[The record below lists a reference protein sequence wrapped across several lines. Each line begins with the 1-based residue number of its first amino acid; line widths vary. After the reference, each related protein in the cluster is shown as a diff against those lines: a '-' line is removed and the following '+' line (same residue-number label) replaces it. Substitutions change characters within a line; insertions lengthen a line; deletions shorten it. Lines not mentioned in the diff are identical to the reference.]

1 VRLAFNKKIKGEM
14 NMNFAEAMKNES
26 TIKYTENGAIAYNT
40 TNNSLLDLFGT
51 IGALRNRSAGDIC
64 YKFEEAFNE
73 DPLLATKMMFY
84 AGNIR
89 GGLGERKT
97 FRTILRWLSRTYP
110 NIVEKNLPLIA
121 FYNRFD
127 SLFELI
133 GSDVEDAMWEYIYNI
148 LKSDCYR
155 MSEGKPVTLLA
166 KWMPSE
172 NASSP
177 KTKKLARYAIRQLG
191 MNERS
196 YRKTLSALR
205 KYMNV
210 TERIMSDNEWETLV
224 YSQVPSYAMNR
235 YRNAF
240 MKHDEERFSNYISA
254 VSKGEEKINSGVL
267 YPYNLIHN
275 YLDISFMGA
284 YLKDYDKV
292 VEEQWKSLPNFVG
305 TGENVVVMADV
316 SGSMYGRP
324 LETSIG
330 LALYFAEKNVGD
342 YHGLYMTFTD
352 KPHFI
357 SVKDGMSLRS
367 RIQQVIN
374 TDVGYSTNLE
384 GAFNEVLRVSIQN
397 GVKNEDM
404 PKAIIVVSDMEI
416 DNYMNGYGIDF
427 VDGMKKKFAAHGYN
441 FPKLIFFNV
450 EARHDTFLSQ
460 SQDIINISGQSTSS
474 FKYLCRALEEKTS
487 YDVMLEILNDRMYDC
502 VKI

>member
-1 VRLAFNKKIKGEM
+1 
-14 NMNFAEAMKNES
+14 MNFAEAMKNES

-51 IGALRNRSAGDIC
+51 IGALRNRSAEDIC

-110 NIVEKNLPLIA
+110 TIVEKNLPLIA
-121 FYNRFD
+121 YYNRFD

-133 GSDVEDAMWEYIYNI
+133 GSDVEESMWKYIYDT
-148 LKSDCYR
+148 LKSDYNR
-155 MSEGKPVTLLA
+155 MLDGKSVTLLA

-172 NASSP
+172 NASSQ
-177 KTKKLARYAIRQLG
+177 KTKKLARYAISQLR
-191 MNERS
+191 MNERT
-196 YRKTLSALR
+196 YRKTLSSLR
-205 KYMNV
+205 KYLNV
-210 TERIMSDNEWETLV
+210 TERIMSDNEWENLV

-240 MKHDEERFSNYISA
+240 MKHDKERFSDYISA
-254 VSKGEEKINSGVL
+254 VSKGEKKINSGVL

-284 YLKDYDKV
+284 HLKDYDKV

-305 TGENVVVMADV
+305 AGENVVVMADV

-330 LALYFAEKNVGD
+330 LALYFAERNVRD

-352 KPHFI
+352 RPHFI
-357 SVKDGMSLRS
+357 NVKDGMSLRS

-404 PKAIIVVSDMEI
+404 PKAIVVVSDMEI
-416 DNYMNGYGIDF
+416 NRFTSENFNWDF
-427 VDGMKKKFAAHGYN
+427 VKVMRNKFSQYGYDL
-441 FPKLIFFNV
+441 PKIILWNV
-450 EARHDTFLSQ
+450 EARQNTFLTKSN
-460 SQDIINISGQSTSS
+460 DVLFISGQSASS
-474 FKYLCRALEEKTS
+474 FKVVLTGLNGGGIEL
-487 YDVMLEILNDRMYDC
+487 MLNTLNDPMYDR
-502 VKI
+502 VLI

>member
-1 VRLAFNKKIKGEM
+1 
-14 NMNFAEAMKNES
+14 MNFAEAMKNES

-51 IGALRNRSAGDIC
+51 IGALRNRSTEDIC

-110 NIVEKNLPLIA
+110 TIVEKNLPLIA
-121 FYNRFD
+121 YYNRFD

-133 GSDVEDAMWEYIYNI
+133 GSDVEESMWKYIYNT
-148 LKSDCYR
+148 LKSDYNR
-155 MSEGKPVTLLA
+155 MLDGKSVTLLA

-172 NASSP
+172 NASSQ
-177 KTKKLARYAIRQLG
+177 KTKKLARYAISQLR
-191 MNERS
+191 MNERT

-210 TERIMSDNEWETLV
+210 TERIMSDNEWENLV

-240 MKHDEERFSNYISA
+240 MKHDKERFSDYISA

-284 YLKDYDKV
+284 NLKDYDKV

-305 TGENVVVMADV
+305 AGENVVVMADV

-324 LETSIG
+324 LETSVG
-330 LALYFAEKNVGD
+330 LALYFAERSSSD
-342 YHGLYMTFTD
+342 YHNLYMTFTD
-352 KPHFI
+352 EPHFI
-357 SVKDGMSLRS
+357 RLSDNMSLREK
-367 RIQQVIN
+367 IKQVLD
-374 TDVGYSTNLE
+374 TDIGYSTNLMR
-384 GAFNEVLRVSIQN
+384 AFDCILYHAIQN
-397 GVKNEDM
+397 HITDEGM
-404 PKAIIVVSDMEI
+404 PKALLIISDMQI
-416 DNYMNGYGIDF
+416 DSFFKPDKNWDF
-427 VDGMKKKFAAHGYN
+427 MQTIRWKFANAGLKS
-441 FPKLIFFNV
+441 PKLIMWNV
-450 EARHDTFLSQ
+450 EARSETFLTK
-460 SQDIINISGQSTSS
+460 DEDVIFVSGQSPAV
-474 FKYLCRALEEKTS
+474 FKRLCANLSGKTNWEL
-487 YDVMLEILNDRMYDC
+487 MLETLNDKIYDC
-502 VKI
+502 ITI

>member
-1 VRLAFNKKIKGEM
+1 
-14 NMNFAEAMKNES
+14 MNFAEAMKNES

-51 IGALRNRSAGDIC
+51 IGALRNRSAEDIC

-110 NIVEKNLPLIA
+110 TIVEKNLPLIA
-121 FYNRFD
+121 YYNRFD

-133 GSDVEDAMWEYIYNI
+133 GSDVEESMWEYIYTT
-148 LKSDCYR
+148 LKSDYIR
-155 MSEGKPVTLLA
+155 MLAGKSVTLLA

-172 NASSP
+172 NASSQ

-191 MNERS
+191 MNERI
-196 YRKTLSALR
+196 YRKILSILR

-210 TERIMSDNEWETLV
+210 TERIMSDNEWENLV

-240 MKHDEERFSNYISA
+240 MKHDKERFSNYISA
-254 VSKGEEKINSGVL
+254 VSKGEKKINSGVL

-284 YLKDYDKV
+284 HLKDYDKV
-292 VEEQWKSLPNFVG
+292 VEEQWKSLPNFIG
-305 TGENVVVMADV
+305 AGENVVVMADV

-330 LALYFAEKNVGD
+330 LALYFAERNVGD

-352 KPHFI
+352 RPHFI
-357 SVKDGMSLRS
+357 NVKDGMSLRS

-374 TDVGYSTNLE
+374 TDVGFSTNLE
-384 GAFNEVLRVSIQN
+384 DAFNEVLRVSIQN
-397 GVKNEDM
+397 GVKKEDM
-404 PKAIIVVSDMEI
+404 PKAIVVVSDMEI
-416 DNYMNGYGIDF
+416 NRFTSENFNWDF
-427 VDGMKKKFAAHGYN
+427 VKVMRNKFSQYGYDL
-441 FPKLIFFNV
+441 PKIILWNV
-450 EARHDTFLSQ
+450 EARQDTFLTKSN
-460 SQDIINISGQSTSS
+460 DILFISGQSASS
-474 FKYLCRALEEKTS
+474 FKAVLTGLNGGGIEL
-487 YDVMLEILNDRMYDC
+487 MLNTLNDPMYDR
-502 VKI
+502 VSI

>member
-1 VRLAFNKKIKGEM
+1 
-14 NMNFAEAMKNES
+14 MNFAEAMKNES

-51 IGALRNRSAGDIC
+51 IGALRNHSAEDIC

-110 NIVEKNLPLIA
+110 IIVEKNLPLIA
-121 FYNRFD
+121 YYNRFD

-133 GSDVEDAMWEYIYNI
+133 GSDVEESMWKYIYNT
-148 LKSDCYR
+148 LKSDYNR
-155 MSEGKPVTLLA
+155 MLDGKSVTLLA

-172 NASSP
+172 NASSQ

-191 MNERS
+191 MNERT

-210 TERIMSDNEWETLV
+210 TERIMSDNEWENLV

-235 YRNAF
+235 YHNAF
-240 MKHDEERFSNYISA
+240 MKHDKERFSDYISA

-275 YLDISFMGA
+275 YLDISFMSA
-284 YLKDYDKV
+284 HLKDYDKI

-305 TGENVVVMADV
+305 AVENVVVMADV

-330 LALYFAEKNVGD
+330 LALYFAERNVGD

-352 KPHFI
+352 RPHFI
-357 SVKDGMSLRS
+357 NVKDGMSLRS

-374 TDVGYSTNLE
+374 TDIGYSTNLE

-404 PKAIIVVSDMEI
+404 PKAIVVVSDMEI
-416 DNYMNGYGIDF
+416 NRFTSENFNWDF
-427 VDGMKKKFAAHGYN
+427 VKVMRNKFSQYGYDL
-441 FPKLIFFNV
+441 PKIILWNV
-450 EARHDTFLSQ
+450 EARKDTFLTKSN
-460 SQDIINISGQSTSS
+460 DVLFISGQSASS
-474 FKYLCRALEEKTS
+474 FKAVLTGLNGGGIEL
-487 YDVMLEILNDRMYDC
+487 MLNTLNDPMYDR
-502 VKI
+502 VSI

>member
-1 VRLAFNKKIKGEM
+1 
-14 NMNFAEAMKNES
+14 MNFAEAMKNES
-26 TIKYTENGAIAYNT
+26 TMKRTENGALAYNT

-148 LKSDCYR
+148 LKSDYYR
-155 MSEGKPVTLLA
+155 MSEGKSVTLLA

-172 NASSP
+172 NASSS

-240 MKHDEERFSNYISA
+240 MKHDEERFSNYISD
-254 VSKGEEKINSGVL
+254 VSKGKEKINSGVL
-267 YPYNLIHN
+267 YPYDLIHN
-275 YLDISFMGA
+275 YLNISFMGA
-284 YLKDYDKV
+284 EVREKDKV
-292 VEEQWKSLPNFVG
+292 VEEQWNNLPNYIEN
-305 TGENVVVMADV
+305 GENVVVMADV

-357 SVKDGMSLRS
+357 NVKDGMSLES
-367 RIQQVIN
+367 RIHQVIN
-374 TDVGYSTNLE
+374 TDIGYSTDLE
-384 GAFNEVLRVSIQN
+384 QAFKEVLRVSVQN
-397 GVKNEDM
+397 RVKNENM

-416 DNYMNGYGIDF
+416 NSFTSYDF
-427 VDGMKKKFAAHGYN
+427 NWNFIETMRARFAQHGYDL
-441 FPKLIFFNV
+441 PKIILWNV
-450 EARHDTFLSQ
+450 EARNDTFLTKSN
-460 SQDIINISGQSTSS
+460 DVLFISGQSASS
-474 FKYLCRALEEKTS
+474 FKAVLTGLNGGGIEL
-487 YDVMLEILNDRMYDC
+487 MLNTLNDPMYDR
-502 VKI
+502 ISI

>member
-1 VRLAFNKKIKGEM
+1 
-14 NMNFAEAMKNES
+14 MNFAEAMKNES

-51 IGALRNRSAGDIC
+51 IGALRNRSAEDIC

-110 NIVEKNLPLIA
+110 TIVEKNLPLIA
-121 FYNRFD
+121 YYNRFD

-133 GSDVEDAMWEYIYNI
+133 GSNVEESMWKYIYTT
-148 LKSDCYR
+148 LKSDYNR
-155 MSEGKPVTLLA
+155 MLDGKSVTLLA

-172 NASSP
+172 NASSQ

-191 MNERS
+191 MNERT

-210 TERIMSDNEWETLV
+210 TERIMSDNEWENLV

-240 MKHDEERFSNYISA
+240 MKHDKERFSDYISA
-254 VSKGEEKINSGVL
+254 VSKSEKKINSGVL

-284 YLKDYDKV
+284 HPKDYDKV

-305 TGENVVVMADV
+305 AGENVVVMADV
-316 SGSMYGRP
+316 SSSMYGRP
-324 LETSIG
+324 LETSVG
-330 LALYFAEKNVGD
+330 LALYFAERNIGD

-352 KPHFI
+352 RPHFI
-357 SVKDGMSLRS
+357 NVKDGMSLRS

-397 GVKNEDM
+397 GVKKEDM
-404 PKAIIVVSDMEI
+404 PKAIVVVSDMEI
-416 DNYMNGYGIDF
+416 NRFTSENFNWDF
-427 VDGMKKKFAAHGYN
+427 VKVMRNKFSQYGYDL
-441 FPKLIFFNV
+441 PKIILWNV
-450 EARHDTFLSQ
+450 EARQDTFLTKSN
-460 SQDIINISGQSTSS
+460 DVLFISGQSASS
-474 FKYLCRALEEKTS
+474 FKAVLTGLNGGGIEL
-487 YDVMLEILNDRMYDC
+487 MLNTLNDPMYDR
-502 VKI
+502 VSI